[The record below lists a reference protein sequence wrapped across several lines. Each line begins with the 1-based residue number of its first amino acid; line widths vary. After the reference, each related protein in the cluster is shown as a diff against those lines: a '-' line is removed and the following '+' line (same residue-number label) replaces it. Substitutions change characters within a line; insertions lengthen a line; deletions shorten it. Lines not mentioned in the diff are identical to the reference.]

1 MSNFN
6 DLMAEN
12 TLSKPKFDYCAWTW
26 VIVACGAAA
35 IFPFVMALIEFLNQ
49 VSEPALFVTSIG
61 LEAKES
67 SLQDMFT
74 YAMMLLTGVSMLAM
88 LTAIIASGVM
98 FAMYHAQIPFML
110 FRYGAGGSI
119 GVQALKIMMAVAVWV
134 SQALS
139 LYNGERKEDGKPVV
153 ATPEKI
159 GEITGNIFGND
170 AMIWGVWVSMPLML
184 GILIAGEMELRRR
197 DISPK

>member
-1 MSNFN
+1 MSNLN
-6 DLMAEN
+6 DLMVED
-12 TLSKPKFDYCAWTW
+12 TLQKPKFAYCAWTW
-26 VIVACGAAA
+26 VIVGCGAAA
-35 IFPFVMALIEFLNQ
+35 IFLFVMALIEFLNQ
-49 VSEPALFVTSIG
+49 VSNPALFVTSIG
-61 LEAKES
+61 LESKES
-67 SLQDMFT
+67 GLQDMFT
-74 YAMMLLTGVSMLAM
+74 YAMMLLTGVSILAM

-98 FAMYHAQIPFML
+98 FAVYNDRIPFL
-110 FRYGAGGSI
+110 LIRYGEGGSI
-119 GVQALKIMMAVAVWV
+119 GVQALKIMLAVAVWV

-184 GILIAGEMELRRR
+184 GILIAGEMEMRRR

>member
-1 MSNFN
+1 
-6 DLMAEN
+6 
-12 TLSKPKFDYCAWTW
+12 
-26 VIVACGAAA
+26 
-35 IFPFVMALIEFLNQ
+35 
-49 VSEPALFVTSIG
+49 
-61 LEAKES
+61 
-67 SLQDMFT
+67 
-74 YAMMLLTGVSMLAM
+74 
-88 LTAIIASGVM
+88 
-98 FAMYHAQIPFML
+98 
-110 FRYGAGGSI
+110 
-119 GVQALKIMMAVAVWV
+119 LKIMMAVAVWV

-184 GILIAGEMELRRR
+184 GILIAGEMEMRRR